1 LKDGHRNGAENA
13 RLRLSG
19 MDEFRLKALK
29 RRFHGT
35 TLPKSCSVALCGQES
50 LQHRWQSAAL
60 PSAIRVLIRATELYL
75 TDRGVKVIH
84 ASSGREC

>member
-1 LKDGHRNGAENA
+1 MN
-13 RLRLSG
+13 
-19 MDEFRLKALK
+19 EFRLKALK
-29 RRFHGT
+29 RRFHG

-75 TDRGVKVIH
+75 TDRGVKVIR
-84 ASSGREC
+84 ASSGALTF